1 MSKVEIHAA
10 DPHTFDADTLVVV
23 LAGGSSRPSQQ
34 LRTLDMALG
43 GEIAARQELGE
54 LVRAGGDPASIPGSG
69 RVGAARLVVVAAG
82 ADATPNEVRGA
93 AAAAGRTVARV
104 GSEHVA
110 IWVEQAAGAG
120 GGFDVGADVGTGG
133 GHVDADAGVRS
144 DGAPH
149 VVVGQATEGFL
160 LGAHRVRS
168 YARDDR
174 RPAPPH
180 RITVLA
186 PDRADHEATGRA
198 VQDAAIVAAAVGWSR
213 DLVDAPPNRLTPV
226 ALAEAAAA
234 AGRDA
239 GMRVTVH
246 DEGWMEAQGMGALL
260 AVAQGSANP
269 PRIVVLEH
277 RPDDRELPSVAWV
290 GKGVTFDSGGLSLK
304 DRSAM
309 PAMKGDMAGAA
320 AVLGAALA
328 VARLDLPVR
337 LVTVAVCVENMPDGG
352 AYRPADV
359 VIAGDGTA
367 IEIVSTDAE
376 GRLALAD
383 ALLLAQRFDTD
394 VVADVAT
401 LTGGAVMALGKGT
414 AAAAFATDDPWLDT
428 LKEAARSS
436 GDPIWPMPIYDDY
449 LRAIDSRVADLKN
462 GGVRE
467 GSAGIGAVFLRRFA
481 PPRWAHLDI
490 AGIAWTDETKGV
502 WNPGATGFGVRLAVD
517 ATRRLADDARA

>member
-1 MSKVEIHAA
+1 M
-10 DPHTFDADTLVVV
+10 VV
-23 LAGGSSRPSQQ
+23 LVGASRRPSSQ
-34 LRTLDMALG
+34 LRALDTALG
-43 GEIAARQELGE
+43 GEIAARQDLGE
-54 LVRAGGDPASIPGSG
+54 LGIDGGGPASIPGLD
-69 RVGAARLVVVAAG
+69 RVGAARLVVVASG
-82 ADATPNEVRGA
+82 ADATPDQVRGA
-93 AAAAGRTVARV
+93 AAAAGRAVARN
-104 GSEHVA
+104 GAEHVA
-110 IWVEQAAGAG
+110 IWVEHAS
-120 GGFDVGADVGTGG
+120 DTDTDTDTGIDT
-133 GHVDADAGVRS
+133 DALPGPDR
-144 DGAPH
+144 H
-149 VVVGQATEGFL
+149 VVLGLVTEGFL

-168 YARDDR
+168 YARDDD
-174 RPAPPH
+174 RPAVPD
-180 RITVLA
+180 RLTVLVS
-186 PDRADHEATGRA
+186 DQADHEASERA
-198 VQDAAIVAAAVGWSR
+198 AQEAAIVAESVGWSR

-234 AGRDA
+234 AGREA

-246 DEGWMEAQGMGALL
+246 DEAWMETQGMGALL

-277 RPDDRELPSVAWV
+277 RPGESELPSVAWV

-304 DRSAM
+304 DRTSM
-309 PAMKGDMAGAA
+309 PDMKGDMAGAA

-328 VARLDLPVR
+328 VARMDLPVR
-337 LVTVAVCVENMPDGG
+337 MVTVAVCVENMPDGG

-383 ALLLAQRFDTD
+383 ALLLAQRFGTD

-401 LTGGAVMALGKGT
+401 LTGGAIVALGKGT
-414 AAAAFATDDPWLDT
+414 AAAAFATDDRWLDT

-436 GDPIWPMPIYDDY
+436 GDAIWPMPIYDDY
-449 LRAIDSRVADLKN
+449 LRAIASRVADLKN

-490 AGIAWTDETKGV
+490 AGVAWTDEPKGV
-502 WNPGATGFGVRLAVD
+502 WNAGATGFGVRLAVD
-517 ATRRLADDARA
+517 ATRRLASDA